1 MRVPRH
7 PDPFRAIDRQPDPSQ
22 FVQSLEA
29 RGRTRSQTRLRRHFL
44 RFARI
49 KPGSRVLEV
58 GCGTG
63 VACRDLAEMVGPR
76 GRVVGVDPSRTFIQA
91 ARRLAREHRLDR
103 RIRFEVGDGARLR
116 LRDGAFDG
124 ALAVTVL
131 LHVPNPQAI
140 VREMIRV
147 TCPGGFVGV
156 QDQDWGTLALDHPDR
171 ALTRRILDGVARKV
185 YADPWSGRTLFG
197 MLRGLGLEEVRLTT
211 DVYQDTRLEPWTG
224 TMLERRAENALRLGI
239 IGERQKE
246 RWLSAIKAQ
255 AKAGAFV
262 FTVNFY
268 GAVGI
273 KPA

>member
-1 MRVPRH
+1 MPRH
-7 PDPFRAIDRQPDPSQ
+7 PDPFRDIDRQADPSQ

-29 RGRTRSQTRLRRHFL
+29 RGRTRSQTRLRRRFL
-44 RFARI
+44 KFVRV

-63 VACRDLAEMVGPR
+63 VVCRDLAELVGPR

-91 ARRLAREHRLDR
+91 ARRLAREHGLNQ
-103 RIRFEVGDGARLR
+103 RIRFDVGDGARLR

-131 LHVPNPQAI
+131 LHVPDSQAI
-140 VREMIRV
+140 VKEMIRV
-147 TCPGGFVGV
+147 TRPGGFVGV
-156 QDQDWGTLALDHPDR
+156 QDQDWGTLVLDHPDR
-171 ALTRRILDGVARKV
+171 ALTRRILEGVAWKM

-197 MLRGLGLEEVRLTT
+197 MLGRLGLQDVRLTT
-211 DVYQDTRLEPWTG
+211 DVYQDTRLEPWTW
-224 TMLERRAENALRLGI
+224 TMLERRAENAVRLRI
-239 IGERQKE
+239 VSQRQAGQ
-246 RWLSAIKAQ
+246 WLSAIKAQ
-255 AKAGAFV
+255 AEAGAFV

-273 KPA
+273 KPP